1 MTAPARGAD
10 YEQRGSLFRRF
21 QFHSDGSNS
30 RGEEAASFRQAS
42 GRRIDGTLSAIVQN
56 AEKLQRILLGHLMRV
71 R

>member
-10 YEQRGSLFRRF
+10 YEQRGSLLRF

-42 GRRIDGTLSAIVQN
+42 GRRIDGTLSAV
-56 AEKLQRILLGHLMRV
+56 V
-71 R
+71 